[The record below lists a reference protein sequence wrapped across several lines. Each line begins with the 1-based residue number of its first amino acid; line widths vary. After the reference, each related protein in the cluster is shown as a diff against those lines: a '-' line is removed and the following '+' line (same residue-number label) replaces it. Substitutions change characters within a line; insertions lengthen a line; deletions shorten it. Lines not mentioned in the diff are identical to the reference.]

1 MFDSW
6 YLKYTQLNFQFIK
19 TNSEGNILI
28 SEGKIVSKNF
38 KSIYDIN
45 SFFYL
50 LSDINTNEEKAFE
63 AINLDEQKLICDI
76 FIKLDSDFFEIIII
90 DKTSYYK
97 LVKENVQEKNSVFL
111 KNEYDNKELK
121 HLQKINY
128 LKKNIQNEIESKIK
142 NNVHFTLNVFDFFIS
157 KHQISDSN
165 SQLITKNLH
174 EIIRLYD
181 LDLMINSYQKNE
193 EKFSILDLED
203 EINTT
208 LNYDLK
214 FNDFKVKLNFEP
226 SSHYIFIGNSKLIN
240 SIILTL
246 LFYFNKK
253 EFSKTL
259 KINFSAEKN
268 NNIEYLICDFNINEG
283 LDLNKDN
290 SFDVYLLSVLIELYN
305 LKIDNSKENLNILFP
320 VEKRKKIYYK
330 TKKVLPANFNKLKFE
345 VISLNEDDT
354 LILYNIITSLGNS
367 NFSNYQNFE
376 LLENAKDKIFILF
389 IDEFLLLENSKS
401 IYEKTALLENV
412 IIIQNKEKELN
423 ANTSKYTYL
432 KKPFSKNKFIERVKI
447 ALK

>member
-19 TNSEGNILI
+19 TNKEGNILI

-50 LSDINTNEEKAFE
+50 LSEINKNKEKAFE
-63 AINLDEQKLICDI
+63 AINLEDQKLICDI
-76 FIKLDSDFFEIIII
+76 FIKSESDFFEIIII

-97 LVKENVQEKNSVFL
+97 LLKENVQEKNSIFL

-121 HLQKINY
+121 HLQKINI
-128 LKKNIQNEIESKIK
+128 LKKNIQNEIENKIK
-142 NNVHFTLNVFDFFIS
+142 NNIHYTLNVFDFFIS
-157 KHQISDSN
+157 KHKIIDSN
-165 SQLITKNLH
+165 SQLINKNLH

-181 LDLMINSYQKNE
+181 LDLMINSFKKNE

-208 LNYDLK
+208 LNYDVK
-214 FNDFKVKLNFEP
+214 FNNFTVKMNFEP
-226 SSHYIFIGNSKLIN
+226 SSHYIFKGNYKLIN
-240 SIILTL
+240 NFILTL
-246 LFYFNKK
+246 IFYFNKK

-268 NNIEYLICDFNINEG
+268 DNIEYLICDFNINEE
-283 LDLNKDN
+283 LDFNKDN

-305 LKIDNSKENLNILFP
+305 LKINNSKKNLNILFP

-376 LLENAKDKIFILF
+376 LLENANDKIFILF

-401 IYEKTALLENV
+401 IFEKINLLEYV
-412 IIIQNKEKELN
+412 IIVQNKEKELHN
-423 ANTSKYTYL
+423 NDSEYIYL
-432 KKPFSKNKFIERVKI
+432 KKPFSKNKFIERVKF